1 MEELP
6 AHLGGDVPGVGDS
19 EADGT
24 KQGRVEGDR
33 QYGSMQMKECG
44 TEGKT
49 WPKDRKRIQSQ
60 GKEPCQDK
68 SVRG

>member
-24 KQGRVEGDR
+24 KQGQVEGDR

-49 WPKDRKRIQSQ
+49 
-60 GKEPCQDK
+60 
-68 SVRG
+68 